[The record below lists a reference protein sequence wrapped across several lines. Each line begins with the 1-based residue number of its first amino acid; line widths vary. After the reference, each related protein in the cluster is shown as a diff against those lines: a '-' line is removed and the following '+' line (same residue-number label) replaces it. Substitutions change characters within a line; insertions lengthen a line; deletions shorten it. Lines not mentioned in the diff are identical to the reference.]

1 MLKLSEKVNRKF
13 INSIELNDWEIET
26 DTGWKEI
33 TYIHKTVSY
42 QKWRIE
48 TYNGL
53 TLECADD
60 HIVFTQYYD
69 EIFVKNLIPNES
81 YIMTNSGPSL
91 VKYVTSYDEYENMYD
106 ISVNSNNHRFYTNG
120 ILSHN
125 STMLDAL
132 CFVLF
137 NKAFR
142 KIVKNQLINSTNE
155 KECLVEIEF
164 NISNK
169 EYKVIRGIKP
179 NIFEIW
185 IDGVLQNQVAASN
198 DQQKYLEDTILKLN
212 YKSFTQIVILGSA
225 SFVPF
230 MQLSTAHRREV
241 VEDLLDIKIFS
252 SMNSI
257 LKEKIKNSN
266 EKIKEFTLLE
276 KLIDEKILMQTEF
289 IEELEKRG
297 KKNIEQ
303 KQNKIQELS
312 DLEVSVNDEIDLI
325 QKKVITL
332 NSQLEEFS
340 DATTKLKKLTSLK
353 GKIQQKVISISE
365 EHKFFNENSVCS
377 TCKQSIEEEFRLNKV
392 NEIETNSKHLK
403 EGYVELEKTIDDEEK
418 REEQFI
424 QISKE
429 ITRLN
434 NEISKDNVCISNY
447 RKNIKELQNEIQTI
461 TEQFE
466 NKNIETEKL
475 KSLYKEKED
484 NFKKKSKYKETVN
497 YFDFAQLLMKDGGVK
512 SKIIQKYIPLMN
524 QQINKYLQMME
535 FYINFTLDD
544 EFKENIKSPIH
555 EDFSYESFSEGEKMR
570 INLAILFTWR
580 EIARMKNSVSC
591 NILLFD
597 EVFDS
602 SLDDF
607 GTDYFTKIIKYV
619 IKDTNVFVISHKNG
633 LEDKFDNVL
642 EFKKRNGF
650 SYMTKY

>member
-1 MLKLSEKVNRKF
+1 MILFKRIKFKNFLSSGNTPTE
-13 INSIELNDWEIET
+13 INFTEVPT
-26 DTGWKEI
+26 
-33 TYIHKTVSY
+33 
-42 QKWRIE
+42 
-48 TYNGL
+48 
-53 TLECADD
+53 TL
-60 HIVFTQYYD
+60 IV
-69 EIFVKNLIPNES
+69 
-81 YIMTNSGPSL
+81 G
-91 VKYVTSYDEYENMYD
+91 
-106 ISVNSNNHRFYTNG
+106 TNG
-120 ILSHN
+120 SGK

-164 NISNK
+164 DISDK

-252 SMNSI
+252 AMNSI
-257 LKEKIKNSN
+257 LKEKIRNSN

-276 KLIDEKILMQTEF
+276 KSIDEKILMQTEF

-297 KKNIEQ
+297 KENIEQ

-312 DLEVSVNDEIDLI
+312 DLEVSVSDEIDSI
-325 QKKVITL
+325 QKKAITL

-365 EHKFFNENSVCS
+365 EHKFFNENSVCP
-377 TCKQSIEEEFRLNKV
+377 TCKQSIEEDFRFNKV
-392 NEIETNSKHLK
+392 NEIETNSKDLK
-403 EGYVELEKTIDDEEK
+403 EGYVELEKTIEDEEK

-633 LEDKFDNVL
+633 LEDKFDRIITFEKV
-642 EFKKRNGF
+642 KGF
-650 SYMTKY
+650 SKINS

>member
-1 MLKLSEKVNRKF
+1 MILFKRIKFKNFLSSGNTPTE
-13 INSIELNDWEIET
+13 INFTEVPT
-26 DTGWKEI
+26 
-33 TYIHKTVSY
+33 
-42 QKWRIE
+42 
-48 TYNGL
+48 
-53 TLECADD
+53 TL
-60 HIVFTQYYD
+60 IV
-69 EIFVKNLIPNES
+69 
-81 YIMTNSGPSL
+81 G
-91 VKYVTSYDEYENMYD
+91 
-106 ISVNSNNHRFYTNG
+106 TNG
-120 ILSHN
+120 SGK

-198 DQQKYLEDTILKLN
+198 DQQIYLEDTILKLN

-297 KKNIEQ
+297 KKNIE
-303 KQNKIQELS
+303 KMQNKIQELS

-353 GKIQQKVISISE
+353 GKIQQKVISVSE
-365 EHKFFNENSVCS
+365 EHKFFNENSVCP
-377 TCKQSIEEEFRLNKV
+377 TCKQSIEEDFRFNKV
-392 NEIETNSKHLK
+392 NEIETNSKDLK
-403 EGYVELEKTIDDEEK
+403 EGYVELEKTIEDEEK

-475 KSLYKEKED
+475 KSLHKEKED

-580 EIARMKNSVSC
+580 EIARMKNSIST
-591 NILLFD
+591 NLLILD
-597 EVFDS
+597 EIFDS
-602 SLDDF
+602 SLDNT

-619 IKDTNVFVISHKNG
+619 IKDTNVFVISHKTDE
-633 LEDKFDNVL
+633 LIDKFDRIITF
-642 EFKKRNGF
+642 EKIKGF
-650 SYMTKY
+650 SKINT

>member
-1 MLKLSEKVNRKF
+1 MILFKRIKFKNFLSSGNTPTE
-13 INSIELNDWEIET
+13 INFAEVPT
-26 DTGWKEI
+26 
-33 TYIHKTVSY
+33 
-42 QKWRIE
+42 
-48 TYNGL
+48 
-53 TLECADD
+53 TL
-60 HIVFTQYYD
+60 IV
-69 EIFVKNLIPNES
+69 
-81 YIMTNSGPSL
+81 G
-91 VKYVTSYDEYENMYD
+91 
-106 ISVNSNNHRFYTNG
+106 TNG
-120 ILSHN
+120 SGK

-164 NISNK
+164 NISDK

-230 MQLSTAHRREV
+230 MQLSAAHRREV

-252 SMNSI
+252 TMNSI
-257 LKEKIKNSN
+257 LKEKIRNSN

-276 KLIDEKILMQTEF
+276 KSIDEKILMQTDF
-289 IEELEKRG
+289 VEELEKRG
-297 KKNIEQ
+297 KENIEK

-312 DLEVSVNDEIDLI
+312 DLEVSVSDEIDAI
-325 QKKVITL
+325 QKKVVSL

-340 DATTKLKKLTSLK
+340 DATNKLKKLTSLK
-353 GKIQQKVISISE
+353 GKIQQKVISITE
-365 EHKFFNENSVCS
+365 EHKFFNENSVCP
-377 TCKQSIEEEFRLNKV
+377 TCKQSIEEDFRSHKV
-392 NEIETNSKHLK
+392 NEIETNSKDLK
-403 EGYVELEKTIDDEEK
+403 EGYAELEKTIEDEEK
-418 REEQFI
+418 REEQLI

-466 NKNIETEKL
+466 NRNIETEKL
-475 KSLYKEKED
+475 KSLHKEKED
-484 NFKKKSKYKETVN
+484 NFKKKSRYKETIN

-544 EFKENIKSPIH
+544 EFKEHIKSPIH

-591 NILLFD
+591 NILILD

-602 SLDDF
+602 SLDNT
-607 GTDYFTKIIKYV
+607 GTDYFTKIIKYA
-619 IKDTNVFVISHKNG
+619 IKDTNVFVISHKTDE
-633 LEDKFDNVL
+633 LIDKFDRIITFEKV
-642 EFKKRNGF
+642 KGF
-650 SYMTKY
+650 SKILT